1 MTENQIPDVVIGRLP
16 IYLLKLNQL
25 LRDGHKVVSSA
36 QLAEMIGIPATQ
48 IRKDLSWFG
57 GFGKQGSGYDVVH
70 LLDQL
75 NTILNLNRIWQVVL
89 IGAGN
94 LGKAVVEYAGFRTK
108 GFEICAVF
116 DNDPER
122 IGKQIGHLVVQDVE
136 GLETFVNK
144 NHIHVAALTLTASAA
159 PAVAE
164 KLVKAGVRAILNY
177 APITLRLPEDVEV
190 SYVDPVLSLQRMT
203 YYLPRQNQ

>member
-25 LRDGHKVVSSA
+25 LRDGQKVVSSA

-94 LGKAVVEYAGFRTK
+94 LGKAVAEYDGFRRK

-116 DNDPER
+116 DNEPDR
-122 IGKQIGHLVVQDVE
+122 IGKKVGNLVVEDVK
-136 GLETFVNK
+136 GLESYIKDHN
-144 NHIHVAALTLTASAA
+144 ILIAALAVPAGAA
-159 PAVAE
+159 PAVANQ
-164 KLVKAGVRAILNY
+164 LVNAGVKAILNY
-177 APITLRLPEDVEV
+177 APVTLRLPEGVVV
-190 SYVDPVLSLQRMT
+190 SYIDPVLALQRMT
-203 YYLPRQNQ
+203 YYLPR

>member
-25 LRDGHKVVSSA
+25 LRDGQKVVSSA

-57 GFGKQGSGYDVVH
+57 GFGKQGSGYDVIH

-94 LGKAVVEYAGFRTK
+94 LGKAVAEYDGFRRK

-116 DNDPER
+116 DNEPDR
-122 IGKQIGHLVVQDVE
+122 IGKKVGHLVVEDVE
-136 GLETFVNK
+136 GLETYIRDHN
-144 NHIHVAALTLTASAA
+144 ILIAALAVPANAA
-159 PAVAE
+159 PAVANQ
-164 KLVKAGVRAILNY
+164 LVKAGVKAILNY
-177 APITLRLPEDVEV
+177 APVTLRLPEEIVV

-203 YYLPRQNQ
+203 YYLPR

>member
-25 LRDGHKVVSSA
+25 LRDGQKVVSSA

-94 LGKAVVEYAGFRTK
+94 LGKAVAEYDGFRRK

-116 DNDPER
+116 DNEPDR
-122 IGKQIGHLVVQDVE
+122 IGKKVGNLVVQDVE
-136 GLETFVNK
+136 GLESYIKDHN
-144 NHIHVAALTLTASAA
+144 ILIAALAVPAGAA
-159 PAVAE
+159 PAVANQ
-164 KLVKAGVRAILNY
+164 LVNAGVKAILNY
-177 APITLRLPEDVEV
+177 APVTLRLPEGVVV
-190 SYVDPVLSLQRMT
+190 SYIDPVLALQRMT
-203 YYLPRQNQ
+203 YYLPR

>member
-25 LRDGHKVVSSA
+25 LRDGQKVVSSS

-89 IGAGN
+89 VGAGN
-94 LGKAVVEYAGFRTK
+94 LGMAVVEYDGFRRK

-116 DNDPER
+116 DNEPDR
-122 IGKQIGHLVVQDVE
+122 IGAKVGHLVVEDVE
-136 GLETFVNK
+136 DLETYIKDHKVL
-144 NHIHVAALTLTASAA
+144 IAALAVPASAA
-159 PAVAE
+159 PAVANQ
-164 KLVKAGVRAILNY
+164 LVNAGIKAILNY
-177 APITLRLPEDVEV
+177 APVTLRLPEDVVV
-190 SYVDPVLSLQRMT
+190 SYVDPVLSLQKMT
-203 YYLPRQNQ
+203 YYLPR

>member
-25 LRDGHKVVSSA
+25 LRDGQKVVSSS

-57 GFGKQGSGYDVVH
+57 GFGKQGSGYDVIH

-89 IGAGN
+89 VGAGN
-94 LGKAVVEYAGFRTK
+94 LGMAVVEYDGFRRK

-116 DNDPER
+116 DNEPDR
-122 IGKQIGHLVVQDVE
+122 IGAKVGHLVVEDVE
-136 GLETFVNK
+136 DLETYIKEHKVL
-144 NHIHVAALTLTASAA
+144 IAALAVPASAA
-159 PAVAE
+159 PAVANQ
-164 KLVKAGVRAILNY
+164 LVSAGIKAILNY
-177 APITLRLPEDVEV
+177 APVTLRLPEDVVV
-190 SYVDPVLSLQRMT
+190 SYVDPVLSLQKMT
-203 YYLPRQNQ
+203 YYLPR